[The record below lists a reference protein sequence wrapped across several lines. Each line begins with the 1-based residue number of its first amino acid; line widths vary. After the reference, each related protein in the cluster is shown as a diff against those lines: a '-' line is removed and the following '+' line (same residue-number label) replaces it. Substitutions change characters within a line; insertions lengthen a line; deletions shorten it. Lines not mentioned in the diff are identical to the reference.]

1 MKNPMEKGLKP
12 FQLLTFGYLGI
23 TLLTALLLMLP
34 ISVKN
39 PGTEGLIE
47 IFFAAFA
54 AVSTSGLTTVDTA
67 THYTLFGQC
76 VILAVIQVCGIGYM
90 FFISLALLGAFG
102 KVSLESRMILKET
115 MNTSSLSDTTRLLRA
130 AIVFTFIFEAAGAVV
145 LFFAWVGEHGIAAAA
160 YHAVFHSVS
169 AFATAGY
176 STFEGGISG
185 YADNPAVIGVISV
198 LSIAGGLGFV
208 VLYNLKEFA
217 FPKRGEHRV
226 LTTHTKYVIMITGLV
241 LVSGFVLYF
250 LSEGKDSGFG
260 FRQAVDAFFQVMAA
274 STTVGFATVELAELK
289 DTTLFLIAILMFI
302 GASPGSTGGGIK
314 TTTFGIVAA
323 FTYANLREKNEI
335 NIMKREVRAET
346 AKKAV
351 SIMMISIVVV
361 FVSAFILSF
370 LENAGFFELLVE
382 SVAAFSAGGL
392 SSGITSSLTPAGK
405 LLLMVTM
412 FAGRV
417 GPITLGLLMSGSG
430 RESNIKYPDAG
441 VMVG

>member
-1 MKNPMEKGLKP
+1 MKNPAEKGLKP

-23 TLLTALLLMLP
+23 TLVTALLLMLP
-34 ISVKN
+34 ISLTN
-39 PGTEGLIE
+39 PGSKSLLDT
-47 IFFAAFA
+47 FFAAFA

-67 THYTLFGQC
+67 THYTLFGQI

-115 MNTSSLSDTTRLLRA
+115 MNTSSLSDTTRLLRS
-130 AIVFTFIFEAAGAVV
+130 AILFTLFFETLGAII

-160 YHAVFHSVS
+160 YHAVFHAVS

-185 YADNPAVIGVISV
+185 YAGNPAVLGVISV

-217 FPKRGEHRV
+217 FPKKGELRV
-226 LTTHTKYVIMITGLV
+226 LTTHTKYVLMISGLV
-241 LVSGFVLYF
+241 LLTGFVLYF
-250 LSEGKDSGFG
+250 LSEGKDSGFS
-260 FRQAVDAFFQVMAA
+260 FSHVFEAFFQVMSA
-274 STTVGFATVELAELK
+274 STTVGFASVELAGLK
-289 DTTLFLIAILMFI
+289 DTTLFLIAMLMFI

-335 NIMKREVRAET
+335 NIMKREIRPET

-351 SIMMISIVVV
+351 SIMMISMVVV
-361 FVSAFILSF
+361 FLSAFILSF

-392 SSGITSSLTPAGK
+392 SAGITSSLTPAGK
-405 LLLMVTM
+405 MLIIVTM

-417 GPITLGLLMSGSG
+417 GPITFGLLMSGKG